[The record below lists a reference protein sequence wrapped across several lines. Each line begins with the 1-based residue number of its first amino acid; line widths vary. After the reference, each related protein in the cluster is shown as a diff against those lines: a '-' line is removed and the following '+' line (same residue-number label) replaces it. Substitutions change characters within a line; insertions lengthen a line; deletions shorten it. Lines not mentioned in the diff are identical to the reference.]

1 MVPWIHTAV
10 ITVALGA
17 SPSEPTPS
25 QTLLLNGAAVAQAGE
40 TEEPAIDYTVLQ
52 GRIWTEDRLDRLSLD
67 PSAAGQAM
75 LDFTPGAHVDA
86 RGTLWLAGSAV
97 HTMLI
102 DGHPYDV
109 DSRR

>member
-10 ITVALGA
+10 MTVALGA
-17 SPSEPTPS
+17 SPAVEPMPQEVLPGSVVTP
-25 QTLLLNGAAVAQAGE
+25 APAE
-40 TEEPAIDYTVLQ
+40 TEPPAIDYSALQ

-67 PSAAGQAM
+67 PSAAGEAM

-86 RGTLWLAGSAV
+86 RGTLWLNGSAV
-97 HTMLI
+97 HTVLI